1 MEPCHNVLAKQKLP
15 EDYLNF
21 IKKSTEMQECLSS
34 QVLIEK
40 EMKAATDAFIINK
53 NIPISKVSSKWNF
66 KSVEDNFQ
74 AHQPRKAKK
83 GFMIHDILDS

>member
-40 EMKAATDAFIINK
+40 EMKAAA
-53 NIPISKVSSKWNF
+53 KVHFNDPGPPVVS
-66 KSVEDNFQ
+66 
-74 AHQPRKAKK
+74 
-83 GFMIHDILDS
+83 